1 MINCTPR
8 AVARLLSHPAVEG
21 VMRGFKLGLVVTM
34 ALLMPN
40 VGNAQVFQFRT
51 PPPDV
56 SAAGAAWQI
65 NGDPIVVGGL
75 TYYATRGFRLF
86 DGQIMAQTGI
96 FDGVPVY
103 ADTTIEPYSELYV
116 PLSGGRMRVYERRRE
131 GELAGTTGSH
141 TPSFPVGSPSVASP
155 DRSIAGES
163 AVGTAG
169 GSVPRAV
176 ADSDTTVVPPQ
187 RPGRVVI
194 TTVQSGVTN
203 GVWLEFEGR
212 RWYSSGPA
220 VSFSPDRFE
229 PVGEY
234 RGFPVY
240 RDKAAKGGDIWVS
253 VVKDGPVAP
262 YRKQ

>member
-1 MINCTPR
+1 
-8 AVARLLSHPAVEG
+8 
-21 VMRGFKLGLVVTM
+21 MRGFKLGLVVTM
-34 ALLMPN
+34 ALLIPN
-40 VGNAQVFQFRT
+40 MGNAQVFQFRT

-56 SAAGAAWQI
+56 SAAAATWQI

-86 DGQIMAQTGI
+86 DGQIMAQAGL

-131 GELAGTTGSH
+131 RELAGTTGSH
-141 TPSFPVGSPSVASP
+141 TPSFPVGSPSVAP
-155 DRSIAGES
+155 RDRSVAGET
-163 AVGTAG
+163 AVSTG
-169 GSVPRAV
+169 GSVPGAV
-176 ADSDTTVVPPQ
+176 SDSDTTVLPAQ
-187 RPGRVVI
+187 RRPGRIVI
-194 TTVQSGVTN
+194 TPVQNGVTN
-203 GVWLEFEGR
+203 GVWLEFDGR

-240 RDKAAKGGDIWVS
+240 RDKTANRSEIWVS
-253 VVKDGPVAP
+253 VVKDGPLAP
-262 YRKQ
+262 YTRQ